1 MLWRYLIR
9 PLLFRFPAEAV
20 HHASMALFSAVMFP
34 PLSTLTRHWLAIDDP
49 ALATT
54 LWGIRFDNP
63 VGLAAGFDKHG
74 RWFNALHCLGF
85 SHIEIGTIT
94 GEGQPG
100 NPKPRLFRLSADQ
113 ALINRM
119 GFNNPG
125 ADEVARNLARA
136 RIRPVIGINIGKSRV
151 TELDKAIG
159 DYLHSL
165 EQLWPFARYFTVN
178 VSSPNTPGLRSLQ
191 AREPL
196 VELLKAINERN
207 RELAVRSQSSRKP
220 VLLKI
225 APDLGEHEL
234 SDIAEVVAEAGI
246 DGLIATNTT
255 IDRAGLAT
263 PESTLARIGNGG
275 LSGRPLTVR
284 SREVVRFLF
293 RETGGKIPIIGAGGI
308 MNGEDAWQMIRH
320 GASLVQVYTGFIYGG
335 PMFVRDINRFLA
347 ARLRAEGISHISQ
360 AVGIAAR

>member
-9 PLLFRFPAEAV
+9 PLLFRFPAEGI
-20 HHASMALFSAVMFP
+20 HTASMSIFSACMFP
-34 PLSTLTRHWLAIDDP
+34 PLSTLTRRLLAVDDP

-54 LWGIRFDNP
+54 LWGIRFSNP

-94 GEGQPG
+94 GVGQPG
-100 NPKPRLFRLSADQ
+100 NPKPRLFRLSADE

-125 ADEVARNLARA
+125 ADEVARNLARGN
-136 RIRPVIGINIGKSRV
+136 IRPVIGINIGKSKV
-151 TELDKAIG
+151 TDLDQATG

-165 EQLWPFARYFTVN
+165 EKLWPYARYFTVN

-196 VELLKAINERN
+196 VELLKAINGRN
-207 RELAVRSQSSRKP
+207 RDLGDHDGSGRKP

-225 APDLGEHEL
+225 APDLNEHEL
-234 SDIAEVVAEAGI
+234 SDIAEVIVEAGV

-255 IDRAGLAT
+255 IERAGLST
-263 PESTLARIGNGG
+263 PESKLASIGNGG
-275 LSGRPLTVR
+275 LSGRPLTQR
-284 SREVVRFLF
+284 SRDVVRFLY
-293 RETGGKIPIIGAGGI
+293 RATGGKIPIVGAGGI
-308 MNGEDAWQMIRH
+308 MNGEDAWQMIRN
-320 GASLVQVYTGFIYGG
+320 GASMVQVYTGFIYGG
-335 PMFVRDINRFLA
+335 PTFIRGINRILA
-347 ARLRAEGISHISQ
+347 GRLRSEGMSHISQ
-360 AVGIAAR
+360 AVGTAIH